1 MTRFLLLVGN
11 CPALTRFDSRRR
23 FCRFW
28 GFWRL
33 SHVAGEAEVTVLQRL
48 HRIASLIVVSW
59 LTPNRMGPKNILR
72 ALTLGI
78 NTSIMTAILLVAIQ
92 IGGIGGMAPNRQGD
106 LSKLGFRALVAAT
119 LACQ

>member
-1 MTRFLLLVGN
+1 M
-11 CPALTRFDSRRR
+11 
-23 FCRFW
+23 
-28 GFWRL
+28 
-33 SHVAGEAEVTVLQRL
+33 AGEAEVTVLQRL